1 MTTDPSLAHAGSPLG
16 RALSL
21 LIHGP
26 AKVGKSTLA
35 STAPKPLLYLDAEGG
50 TRFLPIRAVLWDP
63 RTEAP
68 PVPDGTW
75 DTAVVKVRDYD
86 TILRAFEWLQS
97 GKHYFKSVSM
107 DSASEIQQR
116 LIEKITGRGQ
126 AQQQQ
131 WGDILRQFIGLMRDF
146 RDLTEHPTNPLEAVI
161 LVAMTKQGGDGL
173 YHPWFQGQT
182 QTMIPYLFD
191 VVAAMT
197 AFTYTPEGG
206 EPYPVHRLLIGPNN
220 IYEVGERAGGHLPAY
235 LDNPTVPAMLDSIFG
250 PAPVAAPAA
259 PAE

>member
-1 MTTDPSLAHAGSPLG
+1 MHGLA
-16 RALSL
+16 
-21 LIHGP
+21 
-26 AKVGKSTLA
+26 KTGKSTLA

-50 TRFLPIRAVLWDP
+50 VKFLPIRGIKWDP
-63 RTEAP
+63 NREEP

-75 DTAVVKVRDYD
+75 DTAVVSVRDYD
-86 TILRAFEWLQS
+86 TIIRAWQWLQS
-97 GKHYFKSVSM
+97 GKHYFKAVAM

-146 RDLTEHPTNPLEAVI
+146 RDLTEHPTNPLEAVV
-161 LVAMTKQGGDGL
+161 LVAMSKQGGDGI

-191 VVAAMT
+191 ICAAMT
-197 AFTYTPEGG
+197 VVNYDDGQGNMLKA
-206 EPYPVHRLLIGPNN
+206 HRLLIGQNTMF
-220 IYEVGERAGGHLPAY
+220 EVGERAGGRLPGY
-235 LDNPTVPAMLDSIFG
+235 VDNPNIPWILDTIFG
-250 PAPVAAPAA
+250 PVEAPLADLSAHPEPVAVVGSAPVAAEA
-259 PAE
+259 

>member
-1 MTTDPSLAHAGSPLG
+1 MALG
-16 RALSL
+16 RALSVL
-21 LIHGP
+21 VHGP

-35 STAPKPLLYLDAEGG
+35 STSPKPLCFLDAEGG
-50 TRFLPIRAVLWDP
+50 TRFLPINAIRWDP
-63 RTEAP
+63 LTEEP

-75 DTAVVKVRDYD
+75 DTAVVTVRDFD
-86 TILRAFEWLQS
+86 TVVRAFAWFQS
-97 GKHYFKSVSM
+97 GKHHFKSVAM

-116 LIEKITGRGQ
+116 LIEKVTGRGQ

-131 WGDILRQFIGLMRDF
+131 WGEILRTFIALMRDF
-146 RDLTEHPTNPLEAVI
+146 RDLAEHPVNPLEAVI

-197 AFTYTPEGG
+197 AFTYTPESGT
-206 EPYPVHRLLIGPNN
+206 PYPVHRLLIGPNN
-220 IYEVGERAGGHLPAY
+220 LYEVGERAGGRLPAY
-235 LDNPTVPAMLDSIFG
+235 IDNPTVVGMLDSIFG
-250 PAPVAAPAA
+250 PAPSAV
-259 PAE
+259 